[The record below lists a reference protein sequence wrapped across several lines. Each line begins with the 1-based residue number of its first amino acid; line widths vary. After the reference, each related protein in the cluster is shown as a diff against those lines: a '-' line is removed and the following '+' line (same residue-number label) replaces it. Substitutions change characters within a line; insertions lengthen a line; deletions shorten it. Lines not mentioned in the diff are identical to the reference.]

1 MTIYLN
7 SRLLAPASLSIF
19 LAIFRAV
26 AANNETPSTAPQAP
40 EILGRLKTGH
50 PRLLA
55 SVQDFAALKKRIAS
69 DPKLETWH
77 TTLQNQAEKL
87 LTAPPSQYEIPDGLR
102 LLATSRRVLDR
113 TYTLALLYRLDGDKK
128 YAERAWQ
135 ELETAA
141 NFKDW

>member
-19 LAIFRAV
+19 LAIFPAV
-26 AANNETPSTAPQAP
+26 ATNNETPSTAPQAP
-40 EILGRLKTGH
+40 EILGCLKIGH

-77 TTLQNQAEKL
+77 TTLRIQAEKL
-87 LTAPPSQYEIPDGLR
+87 LTAAPSQYEIPDGLR
-102 LLATSRRVLDR
+102 LLATSRENFEDFWRQRQRLFE
-113 TYTLALLYRLDGDKK
+113 TSTSTLYVAPALAGISR
-128 YAERAWQ
+128 
-135 ELETAA
+135 
-141 NFKDW
+141 